1 MTELIFTKSQKAL
14 GYRIFELRKK
24 IINTETGNS
33 ISQDELGLRTG
44 LTKKTIGELER
55 GNTNPEFKT
64 ILIICKELN
73 VTLKEFFDFDIDEYF
88 KLSQLKRS

>member
-1 MTELIFTKSQKAL
+1 MAELEFIKSQKAL
-14 GYRIFELRKK
+14 GYRIFKLRKMV
-24 IINTETGNS
+24 INTETGNP

-44 LTKKTIGELER
+44 FTKKTIGELER

-64 ILIICKELN
+64 LVIICKELN

>member
-1 MTELIFTKSQKAL
+1 MAELQFIKSQKAL
-14 GYRIFELRKK
+14 GYRIFELRKM
-24 IINTETGNS
+24 IINTETGNP

-44 LTKKTIGELER
+44 LAKKTIGEIER

-64 ILIICKELN
+64 LVIICRELN
-73 VTLKEFFDFDIDEYF
+73 VTLKEFFDFDVEEYF

>member
-1 MTELIFTKSQKAL
+1 MTELELIKSQKAL

-24 IINTETGNS
+24 IINTETGNP
-33 ISQDELGLRTG
+33 ISQEELSLRTG

-64 ILIICKELN
+64 LLIICKELN
-73 VTLKEFFDFDIDEYF
+73 VSLREFFDFDIDEYF
-88 KLSQLKRS
+88 KLSKL